1 MVPPGGRGKDLIR
14 YASVGPWLVPQ
25 IKEYAALAMDTCL
38 DVTDVDIKINALP
51 DQYRKNRQSQKRYSP
66 FQEPS
71 QKAMRGGWSWR
82 LRLNFRCHQDD
93 SR

>member
-1 MVPPGGRGKDLIR
+1 M
-14 YASVGPWLVPQ
+14 PQ
-25 IKEYAALAMDTCL
+25 IKEYAALAMDSCL
-38 DVTDVDIKINALP
+38 DVTDVNININALS
-51 DQYRKNRQSQKRYSP
+51 DQYRKNRQSQKRCSP

-71 QKAMRGGWSWR
+71 QNVMRRGWSRR

>member
-1 MVPPGGRGKDLIR
+1 M
-14 YASVGPWLVPQ
+14 PQ
-25 IKEYAALAMDTCL
+25 IKEYAALAMDSCL
-38 DVTDVDIKINALP
+38 DVTDVDININALS

-66 FQEPS
+66 FQECS
-71 QKAMRGGWSWR
+71 QKVMRRGGSWR